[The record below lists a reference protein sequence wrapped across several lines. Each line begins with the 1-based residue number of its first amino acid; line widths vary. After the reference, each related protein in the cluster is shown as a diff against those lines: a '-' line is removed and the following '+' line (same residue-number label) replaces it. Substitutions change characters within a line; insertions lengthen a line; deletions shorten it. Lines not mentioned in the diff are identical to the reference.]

1 MVSKK
6 NGSAPRP
13 VITIRLPAEEEAY
26 YREQAGAR
34 RMTLSA
40 YLSKVLVQGVIA
52 ESMQDFEG
60 RISDLVASIPASID
74 SQKEAVPDDIALSI
88 FTCEALLTAIVEAQ
102 DNQVLYRAQDAA
114 RAKLKKRKGVT

>member
-1 MVSKK
+1 MTLKRKRVDARTS
-6 NGSAPRP
+6 
-13 VITIRLPAEEEAY
+13 ITIRLPPEEEAY
-26 YREQAGAR
+26 YREKASALF
-34 RMTLSA
+34 MSLSA

-60 RISDLVASIPASID
+60 KISDLVASIPASID
-74 SQKEAVPDDIALSI
+74 SQKEAVPDDIALSV